1 MQYRFRYR
9 PTNGLR
15 HILDVPAQAE
25 VALAFDEATGAM
37 DFDVVRLAING
48 VDLVGGSGLH
58 EDVHDYL
65 CRTCTADILRNL
77 ARAGENATA
86 IHRAIA

>member
-1 MQYRFRYR
+1 MQYRFRYQPR
-9 PTNGLR
+9 NGSR
-15 HILDVPAQAE
+15 VILDVPARAE
-25 VALAFDEATGAM
+25 VALAFDEDRNAI
-37 DFDVVRLAING
+37 DFDVVRIYLNE
-48 VDLVGGSGLH
+48 VELVGGTGLH

-65 CRTCTADILRNL
+65 CNGFAADIRRNL